1 MKKYGNNSVVYT
13 VCICMVIS
21 LLLTSCLPL
30 GVWATESTGEAGQ
43 EITNEAGEDNG
54 NQETTEASA
63 NNENQ
68 GPEISAPSAI
78 LMEASTG
85 TVIYEKNGHEQLR
98 PASVTKIMTMLLIF
112 EALERGEIKLEQE
125 VTVSE
130 YAASMGGSQV
140 FLEPG
145 EVQTVQTL
153 LKCIAVASANDACV
167 VMAETL
173 KGSEAEFV
181 KLMNARA
188 QELGM
193 KDTNFV
199 NCCGLD
205 VDGHVTTA
213 YDIGMMSRE
222 LITKHPEI
230 FDYCQIWM
238 DTITHTTKR
247 GDSEFGLTN
256 TNKLIRQY
264 EYATGLKTGST
275 SLAKYCV
282 SATARKNDI
291 DLIAVIMAA
300 PDPKGRFQDAVTLFG
315 YGYGICKLYKDE
327 EPAELSKLHVKGAV
341 EAEVA
346 VKQEG
351 NFTYLDTKG
360 IDISKIEKRIELP
373 ESVSAPVKKGE
384 AAGAV
389 VYSYEGNEI
398 GRVNILYEKSVEKA
412 NFSSY
417 FFQILKRLCVF
428 REVGAD

>member
-1 MKKYGNNSVVYT
+1 MRKYRKKSVAYT
-13 VCICMVIS
+13 VCICMAVS

-30 GVWATESTGEAGQ
+30 GVLATDSISGTGQ
-43 EITNEAGEDNG
+43 ENTEEAGEDSS
-54 NQETTEASA
+54 NQNNPETSA
-63 NNENQ
+63 DSQNQ

-85 TVIYEKNGHEQLR
+85 TVIYEKNGHEQLH

-112 EALERGEIKLEQE
+112 EALERGEISLEQE
-125 VTVSE
+125 TTVSE

-167 VMAETL
+167 VMAEL
-173 KGSEAEFV
+173 IKGSEEEFV
-181 KLMNARA
+181 KLMNKRA
-188 QELGM
+188 KELGM
-193 KDTNFV
+193 ENTQFV

-205 VDGHVTTA
+205 TEGHMTTA
-213 YDIGMMSRE
+213 YDIGLMSRE
-222 LITKHPEI
+222 LITNHPEI

-238 DTITHTTKR
+238 DTIVHKTKR

-275 SLAKYCV
+275 SLAKFCV

-291 DLIAVIMAA
+291 DLIAVVMAA
-300 PDPKGRFQDAVTLFG
+300 PDPKGRFKDAVTLFS

-327 EPAELSKLHVKGAV
+327 EPAKQADLPVKGAV
-341 EAEVA
+341 ETTVP

-351 NFTYLDTKG
+351 SFSYLDTAG
-360 IDISKIEKRIELP
+360 IDISKIEKTVLLP
-373 ESVSAPVKKGE
+373 EIVSAPVSKGDI
-384 AAGAV
+384 AGAV
-389 VYSYEGNEI
+389 VYSYEQREI
-398 GRVNILYEKSVEKA
+398 GRMNILYEESVAKA
-412 NFSSY
+412 NFSRC
-417 FFQILKRLCVF
+417 FFQVVKRLCVF
-428 REVGAD
+428 REAGGR